1 MIQIGFYSPH
11 DEAAYA
17 LFLEMITKDIGCEVS
32 LIATEYNYLP
42 SDFVASLKNSSA
54 FAHYKELYDISCNI
68 EANDSSSSV
77 IVNGKSILYQS
88 NSTPQGSSWG
98 NFGVKVVINCNTNYW
113 SSESANAFIL
123 GGAGKVILQCKE
135 PISPKSNDD
144 IPFIT
149 QENVSRL
156 SSLIQSY
163 NIIYSCGDVTS
174 PLSTIASAI
183 NEYNAI
189 DALILD
195 LVRPVKIRPVNSGT
209 NELIKAYDIAF
220 IDDTFKNGTLIK
232 NNQNNMY
239 GKYLGRIVP
248 PLNGRCMD
256 GSVVYSKNNKYDFA
270 IITIHTSSALSKS
283 DVESALKNKINN
295 TSDRNILYVNGSTF
309 NDKWNNHINVPAAVD
324 VDSIFVDSANKVI
337 VIPMIYSSVWCTMK
351 STLAIL
357 GNM

>member
-1 MIQIGFYSPH
+1 MIKVGFYSPH

-17 LFLEMITKDIGCEVS
+17 LFLEMITKDVGCEVT

-54 FAHYKELYDISCNI
+54 FAHYKELYNISCNI
-68 EANDSSSSV
+68 EVNDNSSSV
-77 IVNGKSILYQS
+77 IVNGKSITYQS

-98 NFGVKVVINCNTNYW
+98 NFGVNVVINCNTNYW
-113 SSESANAFIL
+113 SSESANAFID
-123 GGAGKVILQCKE
+123 GGASRVIFQCKE
-135 PISPKSNDD
+135 PISPKSND
-144 IPFIT
+144 IRYVAP
-149 QENVSRL
+149 ENA
-156 SSLIQSY
+156 SSLTPSD
-163 NIIYSCGDVTS
+163 NIVYSSGDVTS
-174 PLSTIASAI
+174 PLSTIAAAI
-183 NEYNAI
+183 NENTVI
-189 DALILD
+189 DAIMLD
-195 LVRPVKIRPVNSGT
+195 LVKPVQTIPVNSGT

-232 NNQNNMY
+232 NNQSNTY

-248 PLNGRCMD
+248 PLNGKCMD
-256 GSVVYSKNNKYDFA
+256 GSIVYSKNNKYDFA
-270 IITIHTSSALSKS
+270 IITIHTSRVLSKS

-309 NDKWNNHINVPAAVD
+309 NDKWNNHINVPAVVD
-324 VDSIFVDSANKVI
+324 VDSIFVDSANKVV